1 MDHRARGLT
10 DSETAS
16 ASIHVVNA
24 PNDPD
29 LAFARVTISDDARL
43 VERLR
48 QRDPAALELLIERCG
63 RRAFALAFRVT
74 GSAAEAEDAVQ
85 DAFLAVWERGPRLRL
100 SGQLESLVLTIA
112 HRRAVDRVRR
122 RRASAV
128 LHEHDAEAQADE
140 DAAAAIDRLLDAVAA
155 PQLHADL
162 RAALA
167 ALPPE
172 QRAVLELAFLGG
184 LTQTAIATRLA
195 VPLGTVKS
203 RLRLGMEKMRADLE
217 ARGYP

>member
-1 MDHRARGLT
+1 MP
-10 DSETAS
+10 SS
-16 ASIHVVNA
+16 SINIVNA
-24 PNDPD
+24 PHDPD
-29 LAFARVTISDDARL
+29 LKFARVTASDDARL

-48 QRDPAALELLIERCG
+48 QQDPAALELLIERCG

-85 DAFLAVWERGPRLRL
+85 DAFLAIWERGPQLRL
-100 SGQLESLVLTIA
+100 SGRLESLVLTIV

-122 RRASAV
+122 RRTSAV
-128 LHEHDAEAQADE
+128 LYEREADAQADE

-155 PQLHADL
+155 PQLRADL

-172 QRAVLELAFLGG
+172 QRTVLELAFLSG

-203 RLRLGMEKMRADLE
+203 RLRLGMKRMRAHLE